1 MKEKYDELEKENQFR
16 PLPFWREIFLKKEK
30 LPSYYN
36 AKRKYLHDNGNS
48 IKGMKWRS
56 KLHPILLKLM
66 ELDRKFINRQTL
78 TIIKDEH
85 TETNKPVIYAITH
98 MGKFDYQIVSEAIK
112 AHQIP
117 FAGDPETTYR
127 TFDGALLELN
137 GVIYCDTEDKVDRS
151 VASDTSIE
159 LLKNGHNLL
168 LYPEGV
174 WNLSSNLLMLPL
186 FPGIIRM
193 AMNTGVDIV
202 PVAVEQYDKDF
213 YVNIGKNFSVEKKE
227 FSTSDDEK
235 KYVDEKKEELR
246 DAMSTLKWEI
256 FEVVPH
262 QARAELGDYAQKNQ
276 EFVDTRLNEW
286 FNNKEKK
293 PFYNREL
300 VEHRTYKVKNVSF
313 AKNVFDFYRKMKIT
327 KNNAFLYRT
336 HESLPDE
343 VNEEIENR
351 IKSR

>member
-1 MKEKYDELEKENQFR
+1 MKKN
-16 PLPFWREIFLKKEK
+16 
-30 LPSYYN
+30 
-36 AKRKYLHDNGNS
+36 
-48 IKGMKWRS
+48 M
-56 KLHPILLKLM
+56 LM
-66 ELDRKFINRQTL
+66 R
-78 TIIKDEH
+78 
-85 TETNKPVIYAITH
+85 
-98 MGKFDYQIVSEAIK
+98 
-112 AHQIP
+112 
-117 FAGDPETTYR
+117 
-127 TFDGALLELN
+127 
-137 GVIYCDTEDKVDRS
+137 
-151 VASDTSIE
+151 
-159 LLKNGHNLL
+159 
-168 LYPEGV
+168 
-174 WNLSSNLLMLPL
+174 
-186 FPGIIRM
+186 
-193 AMNTGVDIV
+193 
-202 PVAVEQYDKDF
+202 
-213 YVNIGKNFSVEKKE
+213 
-227 FSTSDDEK
+227 
-235 KYVDEKKEELR
+235 KKEELR